1 MVAASGPADPIID
14 HEKVGGR
21 LDSRAGEGKR
31 MRHKTLT
38 AVAAVGLGLLTACAS
53 ISSSSTTA
61 PAASGTTAP
70 AASGTSAPAASGTA
84 SATPSAS
91 TSTAAACS
99 NASIQP
105 ELYAKGALTVATDT
119 PAYPPWFINN
129 KPSNGRGYE
138 SAVAFAVAKQLGFT
152 ASQVNWV
159 TEPFDSSY
167 APGPKKFDFD
177 INEISY
183 TAQRA
188 TAVTFSDSYYDV
200 QQSLVALKG
209 SQIAAKHD
217 PASLK
222 TYVYGDQI
230 GTTSLAF
237 INSQIQPTGTPK
249 VFNTLNDVKQA
260 LDTKQIAAF
269 VTDTPTA
276 QYITT
281 SEIPNSVMVAQ
292 FPSTGEHYGLLLR
305 KGNPLVTCVNTA
317 LATLKSNGTLASLQ
331 KRYLQIYLSVPTIKP

>member
-1 MVAASGPADPIID
+1 
-14 HEKVGGR
+14 
-21 LDSRAGEGKR
+21 

-70 AASGTSAPAASGTA
+70 AASGTASGAPA
-84 SATPSAS
+84 SATANGS
-91 TSTAAACS
+91 TGTAAAAACS

-129 KPSNGRGYE
+129 KPANGRGYE
-138 SAVAFAVAKQLGFT
+138 SAVAFAVARQLGFT

-183 TAQRA
+183 TPQRA

-305 KGNPLVTCVNTA
+305 KGNPLVTCVNKA
-317 LATLKSNGTLASLQ
+317 LATLKANGTLATLQ